1 MKPLIASM
9 IAAGSILIAAPAL
22 AGHGH
27 YHAHRQHQ
35 QIYHHGHNHWIV
47 PAIVGGAVVY
57 AITRP
62 PTVVVAPP
70 PAPVA
75 QDIMILDGIAY
86 RRQIMIIDGQSREV
100 WIRN

>member
-1 MKPLIASM
+1 MKYSIVGVI
-9 IAAGSILIAAPAL
+9 IAAAMCWHGTVL
-22 AGHGH
+22 AHSPSH
-27 YHAHRQHQ
+27 YHPHHSSRHRHDP
-35 QIYHHGHNHWIV
+35 NHWIV
-47 PAIVGGAVVY
+47 PALIGGAVIY
-57 AITRP
+57 AVTRP